1 MPSAAGDSPA
11 YDKKRDAFHTIS
23 MKLTEIRRRLLS
35 DLGESSDLTVFEGRV
50 GETPCIYAAFE
61 ALVDKELL
69 ESGVIKPL
77 AAYKGAPKDLANATY
92 TIAPVKRLKKLAE
105 AEKEI
110 CEGGTALFL
119 EDEKEIYLFSVK
131 KWERRSVSEPP
142 TSSVLKGPREG
153 FTEDINVNTSLLR
166 RRLRDKHLVIRE
178 STFGRYS
185 GTAVAVCYLSNVAA
199 KETVDLLNERLSH
212 IDIDGIIDSSY
223 ITKFI
228 EDDPSSLFPQVGSL
242 EKPDVV
248 AAKLLEGRVAILVDG
263 SPIALTVPH
272 LLIESFQDSQ
282 DYFKR
287 NSRVTVTRFLRLF
300 GAMIALFLPA
310 VFVAV
315 QEFQYQILP
324 LKFLI
329 TILNS
334 TNGTPLS
341 PTLEMVLVL
350 IIFDILN
357 EASVRMPRYV
367 GMALSIVG
375 AIVLGETAVS
385 AGLLSSPAVL
395 VTALSS
401 IGLYLVPDDV
411 GTYSLLRLV
420 FVATAALLG
429 ILGILFAVALL
440 TRHLV
445 TLQSFGSDYTSPYA
459 PLAEGD
465 LKDGFVKRELPDMTR
480 RPQSIANQNAT
491 RIKKDAALEKRLGEA
506 EDED

>member
-1 MPSAAGDSPA
+1 MISESITQQL
-11 YDKKRDAFHTIS
+11 KRDF
-23 MKLTEIRRRLLS
+23 
-35 DLGESSDLTVFEGRV
+35 GESADLAIR
-50 GETPCIYAAFE
+50 P
-61 ALVDKELL
+61 ALVGGKRGYFASLEGLTDKELL
-69 ESGVIKPL
+69 EEHVIKPL
-77 AAYKGAPKDLANATY
+77 TDGTTFPPQEIGSRVFLS
-92 TIAPVKRLKKLAE
+92 APVRKQREIEE

-110 CEGGTALFL
+110 CGGATALFL
-119 EDEKEIYLFSVK
+119 LGEKEIYLFSVK
-131 KWERRSVSEPP
+131 KWERRSVAEPP

-153 FTEDINVNTSLLR
+153 FTEDVNVNVALLR
-166 RRLRDKHLVIRE
+166 RRLKNKHLVMRE
-178 STFGRYS
+178 ISIGKYTSTK
-185 GTAVAVCYLSNVAA
+185 VVVCYLSDVAA
-199 KETVDLLNERLSH
+199 KKTVDLVNERLAH
-212 IDIDGIIDSSY
+212 INIDGVIDSSY
-223 ITKFI
+223 LTKFL
-228 EDDPSSLFPQVGSL
+228 EDDPTSLFPQVGAL

-248 AAKLLEGRVAILVDG
+248 AAKLLEGRVAILSDG

-300 GAMIALFLPA
+300 GALIALFLPA
-310 VFVAV
+310 AFVAV
-315 QEFQYQILP
+315 QEFQYQVLP

-329 TILNS
+329 TIVNS

-341 PTLEMVLVL
+341 PTLEMMLVL

-411 GTYSLLRLV
+411 GTYSVLRLL
-420 FVATAALLG
+420 FVAAAALLG
-429 ILGILFAVALL
+429 LLGIIFALTLL
-440 TRHLV
+440 VSHLV
-445 TLQSFGSDYTSPYA
+445 ELRSFGANYTSPYA
-459 PLAEGD
+459 PLVNGD
-465 LKDGFVKRELPDMTR
+465 LKDGFAKRELPDMTI
-480 RPQSIANQNAT
+480 RPESIDNGNPT
-491 RIKKDAALEKRLGEA
+491 RIKKDDFLQARLGE
-506 EDED
+506 EENGDEE

>member
-1 MPSAAGDSPA
+1 MIIQTLTS
-11 YDKKRDAFHTIS
+11 HTIA
-23 MKLTEIRRRLLS
+23 MKISQVKKTLCTAF
-35 DLGESSDLTVFEGRV
+35 GESSDLSLFEGRV
-50 GETPCIYAAFE
+50 GDTPCLYVAFD
-61 ALVDKELL
+61 ALIDKELL
-69 ESGVIKPL
+69 ESAVIKPL
-77 AAYKGAPKDLANATY
+77 TGYRGPMNGLKEETY
-92 TIAPVKRLKKLAE
+92 TAAPVRTVQSIKDTIP
-105 AEKEI
+105 EI
-110 CEGGTALFL
+110 CGGATALFL
-119 EDEKEIYLFSVK
+119 EDEKCIYLFSVK
-131 KWERRSVSEPP
+131 KWERRTVSEPP

-153 FTEDINVNTSLLR
+153 FTEDITVNTSLLR
-166 RRLRDKHLVIRE
+166 RRLRDPHLVIQERKIGRHTS
-178 STFGRYS
+178 ST
-185 GTAVAVCYLSNVAA
+185 VCVCYLSDVAA
-199 KETVDLLNERLSH
+199 KKTVDLVNERLSH

-223 ITKFI
+223 LTKFI
-228 EDDPSSLFPQVGSL
+228 EDDPTSLFPQVGSL

-272 LLIESFQDSQ
+272 ILLESFQDSQ

-300 GAMIALFLPA
+300 GALIALFLPA

-315 QEFQYQILP
+315 QEFQYQVLP

-411 GTYSLLRLV
+411 GTYSLLRLI
-420 FVATAALLG
+420 FVAAAALLG
-429 ILGILFAVALL
+429 VLGILFAVTLL
-440 TRHLV
+440 VKHLV
-445 TLQSFGSDYTSPYA
+445 TLRSFGSDYMSPYS
-459 PLAEGD
+459 PLINGD
-465 LKDGFVKRELPDMTR
+465 FKDGFVKSEITDMTD
-480 RPQSIANQNAT
+480 RPESIANQNPT
-491 RIKKDAALEKRLGEA
+491 RLKKNLFLKARLKE
-506 EDED
+506 EQDDE

>member
-1 MPSAAGDSPA
+1 MTLS
-11 YDKKRDAFHTIS
+11 RIRTTLRTAF
-23 MKLTEIRRRLLS
+23 
-35 DLGESSDLTVFEGRV
+35 GESSDLSVFEGKV
-50 GETPCIYAAFE
+50 GDRKCLYAAFE
-61 ALVDKELL
+61 AMIDKELL
-69 ESGVIKPL
+69 ESSVIRPL
-77 AAYKGAPKDLANATY
+77 AEKGVREVIGNTY
-92 TIAPVKRLKKLAE
+92 SPAPVRRIKKAAE
-105 AEKEI
+105 AVPEI
-110 CEGGTALFL
+110 ASGATALFI
-119 EDEKEIYLFSVK
+119 EGETGGYIFSVK

-153 FTEDINVNTSLLR
+153 FTEDITVNTSLLR
-166 RRLRDKHLVIRE
+166 RRLKDPHLVIRE
-178 STFGRYS
+178 RKIGRHTS
-185 GTAVAVCYLSNVAA
+185 TAVAVCYLSDVTA
-199 KETVDLLNERLSH
+199 KETVDLVNERLDK

-223 ITKFI
+223 VMKFI
-228 EDDPSSLFPQVGSL
+228 EDSPTSLFPQVGAL

-263 SPIALTVPH
+263 SPIVLTVPH
-272 LLIESFQDSQ
+272 ILLESFQDSQ

-287 NSRVTVTRFLRLF
+287 NSRVTMTRFLRLF
-300 GAMIALFLPA
+300 GALIALFLPA

-315 QEFQYQILP
+315 QEFQYQVLP

-429 ILGILFAVALL
+429 VLGILFAATLL
-440 TRHLV
+440 VRHLV
-445 TLQSFGSDYTSPYA
+445 TLRSFGSDYTAPYA
-459 PLAEGD
+459 PLVKAD
-465 LKDGFVKRELPDMTR
+465 LKDGFVKREITDMVTR
-480 RPQSIANQNAT
+480 PESIANANPT
-491 RIKKDAALEKRLGEA
+491 RLKKENGD
-506 EDED
+506 D

>member
-1 MPSAAGDSPA
+1 MTLA
-11 YDKKRDAFHTIS
+11 RIRTTIRTAF
-23 MKLTEIRRRLLS
+23 
-35 DLGESSDLTVFEGRV
+35 GESSDLTLFEGKV
-50 GETPCIYAAFE
+50 GERDCLYAAFE
-61 ALVDKELL
+61 AMIDKELL
-69 ESGVIKPL
+69 ESSVIRPL
-77 AAYKGAPKDLANATY
+77 AEKDVREVIGNTY
-92 TIAPVKRLKKLAE
+92 SPAPVKTVRTAE
-105 AEKEI
+105 EAVPEI
-110 CEGGTALFL
+110 AAGATALFI
-119 EDEKEIYLFSVK
+119 EGDSKVYLFSVK

-153 FTEDINVNTSLLR
+153 FTEDITVNTSLLR
-166 RRLRDKHLVIRE
+166 RRLRDPHLIVHERKI
-178 STFGRYS
+178 GRHTS
-185 GTAVAVCYLSNVAA
+185 TAVAVCYLSDVAA
-199 KETVDLLNERLSH
+199 KETVDLVNERLSN

-223 ITKFI
+223 LTKFI
-228 EDDPSSLFPQVGSL
+228 EDEPTSLFPQVGAL

-263 SPIALTVPH
+263 SPIVLTVPH
-272 LLIESFQDSQ
+272 ILLESFQDSQ

-300 GAMIALFLPA
+300 GALIALFLPA

-315 QEFQYQILP
+315 QEFQYQVLP

-420 FVATAALLG
+420 FVAAAALLG
-429 ILGILFAVALL
+429 VLGILFAATLL
-440 TRHLV
+440 VRHLV
-445 TLQSFGSDYTSPYA
+445 TLRSFGSNYTAPYA
-459 PLAEGD
+459 PLLPAD
-465 LKDGFVKRELPDMTR
+465 LKDGFVKREITDMLTR
-480 RPQSIANQNAT
+480 PESIANRNPT
-491 RIKKDAALEKRLGEA
+491 RLKKENKHD
-506 EDED
+506 